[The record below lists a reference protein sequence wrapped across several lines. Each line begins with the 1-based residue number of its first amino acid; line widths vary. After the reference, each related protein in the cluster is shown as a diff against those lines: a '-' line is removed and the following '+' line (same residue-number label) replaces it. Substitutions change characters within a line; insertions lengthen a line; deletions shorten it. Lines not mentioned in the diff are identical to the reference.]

1 MFIRIGRAR
10 RLLTATLAAG
20 ALFAAAAGA
29 EAQNTQGERLRP
41 GFPVL
46 KFAEQQ
52 VSGRTAVDRLGARL
66 PEVAGWYGKS
76 AGQLRDLLLTDRSVR
91 LDAEGRMFVV
101 EDLAAPLQAVTPGTQ
116 RGVADG
122 QLSPP
127 AQTFR
132 LHSKP
137 GSNRTIYLD
146 FDGATLT
153 GTAWNTTGKPITAK
167 PFDIDGVVS
176 TAFSAAE
183 LQRIQY
189 IWQRVAE
196 DYAPF
201 DVDVTTEAPPA
212 DRLARSNSADTVFG
226 TTVLITNN
234 AGVYACTC
242 GGIAYVGVFNSTTE
256 KFKPALVFHNMLGK
270 GDEKSVAEAISHE
283 AGHNMGLSHD
293 GTASAAYYSGQGADP
308 LTAWAP
314 IMGVGYYKPLV
325 QFSRGEYAG
334 ANNREDDFAVAQSFG
349 LPLRAD
355 DHGDTVYAAAPFSGD
370 MQDGVIGRAGDVDM
384 FAITANAGAFSATL
398 APATRSGNADLALSL
413 LNAAGEVLA
422 TASPQ
427 NTLGAALSFQLP
439 AKGQYFIAVRGTG
452 QGDPA
457 ATGYSDYGSVG
468 NFRLTARYAA
478 AAGAPPNA
486 VLAASATYGIAPA
499 AIRFDASKSTDKDGA
514 VRSFY
519 WDFGDGTADN
529 TGALRTLTKTYS
541 DPGLYTARLT
551 VVDNSGLRS
560 GATMQISITAGSA
573 SGTPQVRPAGVSLA
587 VSASGAVHAR
597 AAVAAVFR

>member
-1 MFIRIGRAR
+1 MGIGRAT

-20 ALFAAAAGA
+20 ALFSAVPGV
-29 EAQNTQGERLRP
+29 EAQEIQRERLRP
-41 GFPVL
+41 SFPVL
-46 KFAEQQ
+46 KFAENN

-66 PEVAGWYGKS
+66 PEVASWYGKS
-76 AGQLRDLLLTDRSVR
+76 ADQLRNLLLTDRRVR
-91 LDAEGRMFVV
+91 LDKEGRMFVV
-101 EDLAAPLQAVTPGTQ
+101 EELDAPLQAAAPGAQ
-116 RGVADG
+116 RGTGDG
-122 QLSPP
+122 QLAPL

-153 GTAWNTTGKPITAK
+153 GTAWNTAGKTITAK
-167 PFDIDGVVS
+167 PFDIDGAVN

-201 DVDVTTEAPPA
+201 DVDVTTQAPPP

-226 TTVLITNN
+226 TTVLITNS
-234 AGVYACTC
+234 AGVYTCTC

-256 KFKPALVFHNMLGK
+256 RFKPALVFHNMLNR
-270 GDEKSVAEAISHE
+270 GDEKPVAEAISHE

-293 GTASAAYYSGQGADP
+293 GTASAGYYSGHGADP

-325 QFSRGEYAG
+325 QFSKGEYAG
-334 ANNREDDFAVAQSFG
+334 ANNKEDDFAVAQSFG

-355 DHGDTVYAAAPFSGD
+355 DFGGTVYSAAPFSGGL
-370 MQDGVIGRAGDVDM
+370 QDGVIERAGDVDM
-384 FAITANAGAFSATL
+384 FAITARAGAFSATL

-413 LNAAGEVLA
+413 LNGAGEVLA
-422 TASPQ
+422 AASPQ
-427 NTLGAALSFQLP
+427 NTLGATLSFQLP
-439 AKGQYFIAVRGTG
+439 ASGNYFIAVRGTG

-457 ATGYSDYGSVG
+457 ATGYSDYGSAG

-478 AAGAPPNA
+478 AAGAPPAA
-486 VLAASATYGIAPA
+486 VLAASDTAGIAPA
-499 AIRFDASKSTDKDGA
+499 AIRFDARQSTDKDGA
-514 VRSFY
+514 VRFYY
-519 WDFGDGTADN
+519 WDFGDGTVDN
-529 TGALRTLTKTYS
+529 SGTLQTPTKTYAN
-541 DPGLYTARLT
+541 PGLYTARLT

-560 GATMQISITAGSA
+560 GVTKQISVTAASA
-573 SGTPQVRPAGVSLA
+573 SRTPQVRLDGVTRIVSATGAVRARAMVDA
-587 VSASGAVHAR
+587 VSR
-597 AAVAAVFR
+597 